1 MDTKHL
7 KLSTIHSYKGWESPT
22 VILILAPEYKGDKM
36 QYTVK
41 PDENNAELIYTAIT
55 RCKENLFILN
65 CGNEKYHQFFNN
77 FCNR

>member
-1 MDTKHL
+1 
-7 KLSTIHSYKGWESPT
+7 
-22 VILILAPEYKGDKM
+22 M

-65 CGNEKYHQFFNN
+65 CGNENITSSLIIFVIDKYDNSKLLI
-77 FCNR
+77 